1 MPTEHRTK
9 SGTVYY
15 TSTPEELAAEAAEE
29 AKAFAAAVGEWRA
42 SGEGP
47 GKGRVVI
54 ERSPEA
60 QAKLEE
66 RRAREAAAAAA
77 VADAAPSE

>member
-1 MPTEHRTK
+1 MPVEHKTK

-29 AKAFAAAVGEWRA
+29 SAKFAAAVDDWRKA
-42 SGEGP
+42 GTAKVS
-47 GKGRVVI
+47 I

-60 QAKLEE
+60 QAKLDE
-66 RRAREAAAAAA
+66 RRAADAAAAAA
-77 VADAAPSE
+77 AEGK